1 MIDDGTTIR
10 MAFSFSKICEEPS
23 FFSKKSLK
31 VSSFVAKNSIT
42 SKWNNGIL
50 EGTVCKIKTAKRIMA
65 GRASI
70 TLLEKKVALKL

>member
-1 MIDDGTTIR
+1 MDKYGHWMWGGWNRKVCHGFVDDYQAI
-10 MAFSFSKICEEPS
+10 
-23 FFSKKSLK
+23 
-31 VSSFVAKNSIT
+31 KNSIT
-42 SKWNNGIL
+42 SKWNNGVL